1 MTMSISQSSYA
12 QDSLIVITA
21 DQLKQ
26 TNLLFNKLEMLERV
40 DSINTLKLQKLEEA
54 NDLLR
59 FQLRSTEIEFSICD
73 EVNTKLKEEN
83 SQLHSD
89 IKTAKKAVV
98 GSSILWG
105 CLVALLILL

>member
-1 MTMSISQSSYA
+1 MIMSISQSSYA

-59 FQLRSTEIEFSICD
+59 FQLRSTELEFSICD

-89 IKTAKKAVV
+89 INTAKKAVV